1 MWLPG
6 QVEVPEPVLLAQQQ
20 GRLVVFV
27 GAGASVGP
35 PSQLPPF
42 VPLAKKIATNA
53 HMAVIH
59 EVEDHPD
66 LFLGG
71 LEDGGARASTSE
83 GLVELSPQP
92 NRLHEALVRL
102 SHRSTNCA
110 SSRRT
115 TTST

>member
-35 PSQLPPF
+35 PS
-42 VPLAKKIATNA
+42 
-53 HMAVIH
+53 
-59 EVEDHPD
+59 HPD

-71 LEDGGARASTSE
+71 LEDGGVPVHQRVKASS
-83 GLVELSPQP
+83 SCPH
-92 NRLHEALVRL
+92 NRIGCMKRWSGS